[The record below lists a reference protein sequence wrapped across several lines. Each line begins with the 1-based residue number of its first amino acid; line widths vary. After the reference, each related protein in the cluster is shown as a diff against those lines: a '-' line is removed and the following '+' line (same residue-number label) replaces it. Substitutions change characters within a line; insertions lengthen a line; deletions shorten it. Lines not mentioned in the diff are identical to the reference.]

1 MLSSLVKKIS
11 ENAFRSHDDDFTAKL
26 KEEMDKVLETSQKL
40 RLENEQYKL
49 TVDGLKLTI

>member
-26 KEEMDKVLETSQKL
+26 KEEMDKVLETS
-40 RLENEQYKL
+40 
-49 TVDGLKLTI
+49 